1 MNKTL
6 YELSLEYDQSIRLT
20 EDIIK
25 KTLAER
31 KNAVAQG
38 DTDKVMYLSAKL
50 KALYEEKRDMKIISE
65 KLKKYYDTED
75 IHFENR
81 LFSETGG
88 CDDFKQAYCS

>member
-31 KNAVAQG
+31 KNAVAEG
-38 DTDKVMYLSAKL
+38 DMDKVMYLSAKL